1 VKQLPLKLPKLPRL
15 RLLTRVALAL
25 AAVGL
30 LPLAISYFGLVGVN
44 REALFD
50 QVLNTH
56 ALAARTA
63 AARVEAVLDTRL
75 SLARGVAANR
85 ALADPRSPAAQ
96 ELLAGSLQAWS
107 DLGVEA
113 AAVVNA
119 KGEEV
124 VRAQLKGASPD
135 VARALGLAGVGAS
148 GPVVAVPGTHPPV
161 IRVAAPLP
169 AGVGQLVLICSGA
182 PLAGVANPEELGG
195 EAELA
200 VADQGGRVVV
210 GEARSLAP
218 FPRGLVAAAL
228 AGRVAGAGRYRG
240 RGGEEVLGAYAPVA
254 VAGWAV
260 LSSQPARVAEAVAA
274 RLRRRSALALGAA
287 LLLIAA
293 LIAVAWAAVVR
304 PIRDLA
310 REQRELAKAA
320 PAPAGRDEIDDLRR
334 SFEALR
340 RGLDERRALDDVF
353 LGRYQVIELLATG
366 GMGAVFRGWDPKL
379 QRAVAL
385 KTLRLSGDL
394 PVDKRA
400 QRIEQLVREAVT
412 AARFSHPNV
421 VAVYDVEDAPEG
433 AYIAMELVV
442 GVSLERLLLHRGRL
456 RPDEVIPL
464 GAAIAHGLAAA
475 HARDIVHRDVKPA
488 NVMLGRDGSI
498 KVTDFGIA
506 DLIASS
512 ARAEGLVFGTP
523 GYLPPEALRGSG
535 HDRAGDLFALGVV
548 LFESLSGLKPF
559 GGHDVSDVIQ
569 NTLFGAVRPLRAR
582 VQGDLPAELE
592 SLVLQLLDR
601 EPDLRPSNAGAVAAE
616 LDRLAAERGLRWRLE
631 ESSSPP
637 GTGETPAY
645 TELTLEAQWMPTT
658 RLATERVKAG

>member
-1 VKQLPLKLPKLPRL
+1 
-15 RLLTRVALAL
+15 
-25 AAVGL
+25 
-30 LPLAISYFGLVGVN
+30 
-44 REALFD
+44 
-50 QVLNTH
+50 VLNTH

-63 AARVEAVLDTRL
+63 AARVEAFLDTRL

-85 ALADPRSPAAQ
+85 VLADPHSQEAQ

-113 AAVVNA
+113 VAVVNA
-119 KGEEV
+119 AGEEV
-124 VRAQLKGASPD
+124 MRAQVKGISPD
-135 VARALGLAGVGAS
+135 VAQALRPAGGGAAGAAGEIPPVTAILSPSS
-148 GPVVAVPGTHPPV
+148 GQMPGRPPTIRVAVP
-161 IRVAAPLP
+161 LP
-169 AGVGQLVLICSGA
+169 GGVGSLVLVCGAA

-195 EAELA
+195 EAQIA
-200 VADQGGRVVV
+200 IADRSGRVLV
-210 GEARSLAP
+210 GDARSLAP
-218 FPRGLVAAAL
+218 FPQGLIDAAL
-228 AGRVAGAGRYRG
+228 AGRVAGAGRFRG
-240 RGGEEVLGAYAPVA
+240 RGGDEVLGAYAPVPA
-254 VAGWAV
+254 AGWAV
-260 LSSQPARVAEAVAA
+260 LSSQPARVAEAVAV
-274 RLRRRSALALGAA
+274 RLRRQSALALGAA
-287 LLLIAA
+287 LLLIA
-293 LIAVAWAAVVR
+293 LLLAVAWAAVVR

-310 REQRELAKAA
+310 REQRELAKAG

-394 PVDKRA
+394 PEDKRA
-400 QRIEQLVREAVT
+400 QRIDQLVREAVT

-456 RPDEVIPL
+456 RPEEVIPL
-464 GAAIAHGLAAA
+464 GAAIAHGLGAA
-475 HARDIVHRDVKPA
+475 HAREIVHRDVKPA

-512 ARAEGLVFGTP
+512 AQAEGLVFGTP

-559 GGHDVSDVIQ
+559 GGHDVADVIQ
-569 NTLFGAVRPLRAR
+569 NTLFGAVRPLAPR
-582 VQGDLPAELE
+582 VQGDLPPDLE

-601 EPDLRPSNAGAVAAE
+601 DPLQRPSNAFAVAAE
-616 LDRLAAERGLRWRLE
+616 LDRLAAERGLRWKLE

-637 GTGETPAY
+637 GADGTPAY